1 MVKASASQ
9 QPLDTA
15 APVGGFPHHRLFV
28 LFGALSTARAG
39 GQGWRA
45 CTGSPPPAPPAP
57 RGRRL
62 PPPRA
67 AVRRAWRRAAPARG
81 SGAAGRPFP
90 FPVPCALT
98 PQMPTSLA
106 GTGDWASAGGGGCR
120 TLRRA
125 GEPGVGGRG
134 RGRGARLNPARA
146 PHNGGL
152 LPSMA
157 GPEAAALA
165 QADGRDLQA
174 TSIAPTSS
182 AGRQL
187 PGAPT
192 SGGGSSRERTA
203 TGPASGGVA
212 VATARDAGLCEAV
225 GLRARRGQGPGL
237 RRRRRLAHGPQR
249 EQTQARGR

>member
-1 MVKASASQ
+1 MRGVEG
-9 QPLDTA
+9 
-15 APVGGFPHHRLFV
+15 VGRSEGP
-28 LFGALSTARAG
+28 G
-39 GQGWRA
+39 
-45 CTGSPPPAPPAP
+45 
-57 RGRRL
+57 
-62 PPPRA
+62 
-67 AVRRAWRRAAPARG
+67 
-81 SGAAGRPFP
+81 
-90 FPVPCALT
+90 
-98 PQMPTSLA
+98 
-106 GTGDWASAGGGGCR
+106 
-120 TLRRA
+120 RA

-134 RGRGARLNPARA
+134 RGRGARLSPARA

-157 GPEAAALA
+157 GPEAAALV

-225 GLRARRGQGPGL
+225 GLRRP
-237 RRRRRLAHGPQR
+237 AHGPQR